1 MPRIDPRIKN
11 KNKKVNFK
19 EKIELKNTIPKIK
32 INLRNTF
39 FILKI

>member
-1 MPRIDPRIKN
+1 MPRIDPKIK
-11 KNKKVNFK
+11 KKKRVNFK
-19 EKIELKNTIPKIK
+19 EKIELKNTIPKIE